1 MDENNID
8 IEVIKNS
15 NDKKLLEV
23 SLNNRLG
30 FDTHVTNIC
39 TRVNK
44 KLHNLAKIPQFM
56 SIHKQRMTMKAFIA
70 SEFG

>member
-1 MDENNID
+1 MWTILFEWFSNNFLKTNAVKYRLILHIDENNID

-30 FDTHVTNIC
+30 FDTVWLVPVGID
-39 TRVNK
+39 V
-44 KLHNLAKIPQFM
+44 P
-56 SIHKQRMTMKAFIA
+56 
-70 SEFG
+70 